1 MNGYRYKYE
10 NLIFAKFYQNQ
21 CYMTFNRLNNI
32 VGWIVCLIACTVYVL
47 TMEPTG
53 SFWDCGEFVSSAYK
67 LQIPHPPGAP
77 LFTLLGRFFIVLFGD
92 DPMSAARGV
101 NFMSAIAS
109 GFTILFLFWTITH
122 FARKIVQKSGIELT
136 GQQLFSIMGAGV
148 IGALAYT
155 FSDSFWFSAVEG
167 EVYALSS
174 LFTAIVFWAILK
186 WEHEVDQES
195 KTDGH
200 KFSRADRWIV
210 FIFFMMG
217 LSIGVH
223 LLNLLTIPAIIMV
236 YYFKRYKVTRWGAM
250 WAFVTGVAI
259 VGIVQVAIIQWS
271 IKGAGAFDIF
281 FVNNIGTPF
290 FVGFAIYFV
299 LLVGLLI
306 LGLRFTDA
314 QIKKFTGF
322 GIWLFLILLL
332 FCFPFINSGTTGIGL
347 ILLFGLIIGACYF
360 FKHKISS
367 FLRIG
372 VLSTLFVVIGYST
385 YFTTLIRSSANPS
398 VDMYNVDNP
407 VSLAGY
413 LSREQYGDWPILY
426 GPDFTYRSPGSE
438 SGDLF
443 IKGKDKYKVAGKLR
457 KQDWG
462 GRLSDGEIEEILK
475 NHPDWD
481 ADKIKPHIFPRMWDN
496 GNERNQEYVYRTF
509 GGMDGGEQP
518 NFGNNI
524 TYFVKYQLFW
534 MYGRYFM
541 WNFAG
546 KQNDLQGFGNS
557 RDGNWASGINFV
569 DKLFDISTPDI
580 LPATAGK
587 NNKANNKLYFLPLIF
602 GLLGFFYQ
610 LQKNRRDF
618 LVNFLLF
625 VCTGFAIVIYLNQ
638 AGQQP
643 RERDYA
649 YVGSFYAFAVWIGLG
664 GLWLKELLERWIK
677 GSVANYAAIGISLLA
692 VPVLMASQEWD
703 DHDRGKKTL
712 AYDLGKNYLE
722 SCEKDAIVI
731 SFGDND
737 TYPLWY
743 TQEVAGNRRDLRVM
757 NYSLLGTD
765 WYINQ
770 LRYKVNESAPT
781 DVLFTPEQIEGNT
794 RDYVFGA
801 PYLSKYNIPNN
812 PVSLFD
818 QKKYYDLYTILKDV
832 TASDD
837 NKYRVGVSGD
847 EFINTFPV
855 SKVSVPVDKNLVLKT
870 MQFNPGDSI
879 VDELKIDIKKS
890 FIQKNDLAILAIIAA
905 NKWKRPIYFTSTQE
919 LEELGLE
926 KYTRME
932 GMSYRLVPV
941 ESTTQQGGIEQ
952 DISYKN
958 IMEKFSYGNANKP
971 GVFFDEENRR
981 HLNSIRAAHAFLG
994 LSLSGLNKKDSARK
1008 ILQRY
1013 DQMVDSNNVPYGMT
1027 SNRGNQHNRISMT
1040 FLLATYQSGDL
1051 GLAKKVNA
1059 SLKSDL
1065 EQQMKYYR
1073 SLGEENLSNE
1083 KLGMEA
1089 MQIASQRGGA
1099 TSLSPKQEGFA
1110 QDIASSYQFLMQ
1122 LEEWEKQFKSGGGG
1136 AAVENGGKEVP
1147 RPDSGL
1153 KIPDTTKK

>member
-1 MNGYRYKYE
+1 
-10 NLIFAKFYQNQ
+10 
-21 CYMTFNRLNNI
+21 MTFNRLNNI

-625 VCTGFAIVIYLNQ
+625 IFTGFAIVIYLNQ

-643 RERDYA
+643 
-649 YVGSFYAFAVWIGLG
+649 
-664 GLWLKELLERWIK
+664 
-677 GSVANYAAIGISLLA
+677 
-692 VPVLMASQEWD
+692 
-703 DHDRGKKTL
+703 
-712 AYDLGKNYLE
+712 
-722 SCEKDAIVI
+722 
-731 SFGDND
+731 
-737 TYPLWY
+737 
-743 TQEVAGNRRDLRVM
+743 
-757 NYSLLGTD
+757 
-765 WYINQ
+765 
-770 LRYKVNESAPT
+770 
-781 DVLFTPEQIEGNT
+781 
-794 RDYVFGA
+794 
-801 PYLSKYNIPNN
+801 
-812 PVSLFD
+812 
-818 QKKYYDLYTILKDV
+818 
-832 TASDD
+832 
-837 NKYRVGVSGD
+837 
-847 EFINTFPV
+847 
-855 SKVSVPVDKNLVLKT
+855 
-870 MQFNPGDSI
+870 
-879 VDELKIDIKKS
+879 
-890 FIQKNDLAILAIIAA
+890 
-905 NKWKRPIYFTSTQE
+905 
-919 LEELGLE
+919 
-926 KYTRME
+926 
-932 GMSYRLVPV
+932 
-941 ESTTQQGGIEQ
+941 
-952 DISYKN
+952 
-958 IMEKFSYGNANKP
+958 
-971 GVFFDEENRR
+971 
-981 HLNSIRAAHAFLG
+981 
-994 LSLSGLNKKDSARK
+994 
-1008 ILQRY
+1008 
-1013 DQMVDSNNVPYGMT
+1013 
-1027 SNRGNQHNRISMT
+1027 
-1040 FLLATYQSGDL
+1040 
-1051 GLAKKVNA
+1051 
-1059 SLKSDL
+1059 
-1065 EQQMKYYR
+1065 
-1073 SLGEENLSNE
+1073 
-1083 KLGMEA
+1083 
-1089 MQIASQRGGA
+1089 
-1099 TSLSPKQEGFA
+1099 
-1110 QDIASSYQFLMQ
+1110 
-1122 LEEWEKQFKSGGGG
+1122 
-1136 AAVENGGKEVP
+1136 
-1147 RPDSGL
+1147 
-1153 KIPDTTKK
+1153 